1 MGIVR
6 DIITPILPVV
16 LGIAIGAGSSQA
28 WGWYRYTRAINAELD
43 GRSQRDALVA
53 ALAVAQN
60 ERIKA
65 EQAGRKSRQEIYA
78 GDQGA
83 KSWADQPVPGAL
95 TRRLHDAAKAADAAS
110 RPKRGAGVQATASST
125 D

>member
-16 LGIAIGAGSSQA
+16 LGIAIGAGGSQA
-28 WGWYRYTRAINAELD
+28 WGWYRYTQAIKSELD

-53 ALAVAQN
+53 ALTVAQN

-78 GDQGA
+78 GDHGA
-83 KSWADQPVPGAL
+83 KIWAAQPVPDAL
-95 TRRLHDAAKAADAAS
+95 AERVRNAARDAQS
-110 RPKRGAGVQATASST
+110 ATST
-125 D
+125 ATGTSVSESP

>member
-16 LGIAIGAGSSQA
+16 LGIAIGAGGSQV
-28 WGWYRYTRAINAELD
+28 WGWYRYTNAIQAELA

-53 ALAVAQN
+53 ALTVAQQ

-65 EQAGRKSRQEIYA
+65 EQAGRTTRQTIYA
-78 GDQGA
+78 KDQGA
-83 KSWADQPVPGAL
+83 AAWARQPVPDVLAK
-95 TRRLHDAAKAADAAS
+95 RVRDAARAAQSAT
-110 RPKRGAGVQATASST
+110 GTAGST
-125 D
+125 GLSESP

>member
-16 LGIAIGAGSSQA
+16 LGIAIGAGGSQA
-28 WGWYRYTRAINAELD
+28 WGWYRYTNAIQAELA

-53 ALAVAQN
+53 ALTVAQQ

-65 EQAGRKSRQEIYA
+65 EQAA
-78 GDQGA
+78 GAVWKGAGGA
-83 KSWADQPVPGAL
+83 KWKLIQQWRARYGRAIAAL
-95 TRRLHDAAKAADAAS
+95 RT
-110 RPKRGAGVQATASST
+110 
-125 D
+125 

>member
-1 MGIVR
+1 MDRSLG
-6 DIITPILPVV
+6 VV
-16 LGIAIGAGSSQA
+16 LLLLCGIAIGAGGSQA
-28 WGWYRYTRAINAELD
+28 WGWYRYTQAINAELA

-53 ALAVAQN
+53 ALTVAQN

-83 KSWADQPVPGAL
+83 KSWAAQPVPDAL
-95 TRRLHDAAKAADAAS
+95 AERVRNAARDAQSATSAATGTS
-110 RPKRGAGVQATASST
+110 VSKSP
-125 D
+125 